1 MCVLTSSEVN
11 IYIAKRVDFHHYYQW
26 YFSFL
31 QQILNTLLE
40 DSFLFDQRD
49 INERLPLHI
58 AAENGSLECVASLLR
73 CKTLLTY
80 ANDRDKQGMSPLHLA
95 ASNKHV

>member
-1 MCVLTSSEVN
+1 MVLYV
-11 IYIAKRVDFHHYYQW
+11 
-26 YFSFL
+26 L
-31 QQILNTLLE
+31 QQILNILLE
-40 DSFLFDQRD
+40 ENFVLAQRD
-49 INERLPLHI
+49 IHERIPLHI

-73 CKTLLTY
+73 CKTLINF

>member
-1 MCVLTSSEVN
+1 MVLVS
-11 IYIAKRVDFHHYYQW
+11 
-26 YFSFL
+26 
-31 QQILNTLLE
+31 QQILNILLE
-40 DSFLFDQRD
+40 DSYLFDQRD
-49 INERLPLHI
+49 INERIPLHI
-58 AAENGSLECVASLLR
+58 AAESGSLECVDSLLR